1 MFEWA
6 KKLINKAGKAMA
18 AATEP
23 VALGA
28 DEKKWLEHKINRWK
42 SSPERRSQID
52 GERYYKGEQ
61 KILRRKREAIGPD
74 GDMVT
79 LENLPCNKILDN
91 QYGKMADQKRNYL
104 LGQPVAID
112 SDNET
117 AAEAIR
123 EVLDAKFLRTL
134 SAVGLGSI
142 NSGLCWIFP
151 HYDDKGEFK
160 FKVFPAYEILPFW
173 KDAAHTEL
181 DFAVRYYRVEK
192 PYSLNGEEIEKV
204 EIYRAEGI
212 QRFVLENGKL
222 KPDEI
227 PEEAYITLI
236 TPGTEAS
243 AEDQPVIYAGWER
256 VPLVPFKFNAKEQ
269 PLLERCKSLQDAIN
283 ETLSEF
289 RDNMQEDSR
298 STIMVL
304 KNYGGENLANF
315 RHNLLKYGAVRVE
328 SQDGVSG
335 GVDTLHVEVN
345 SANYEVI
352 LKLLKKAM
360 IENCRGYDAKDD
372 SVGGNAN
379 QMHISAMFNDIDIDA
394 NEMEAEFQASLV
406 DLLFFVKSHLANTGK
421 GDFEADEIRFT
432 FNRDLMMNETEILS
446 GLVQAGVRIP
456 NRLLLNQVPFIDDVD
471 AAEELLEEEDEK
483 NQAKFTDPFTPAGGD
498 LPENGDD
505 SGDDGADDKKGVP
518 AQNPARD
525 AQNAK

>member
-42 SSPERRSQID
+42 FSPERRSQID
-52 GERYYKGEQ
+52 GERYYKGDQ
-61 KILRRKREAIGPD
+61 KVKRRKRQAIGPD

-104 LGQPVAID
+104 LGQPVAING
-112 SDNET
+112 DNET

-123 EVLDAKFLRTL
+123 GVLDAKFLRTL
-134 SAVGLGSI
+134 SAVGLNCI

-151 HYDDKGEFK
+151 HYDDQGAFRFK
-160 FKVFPAYEILPFW
+160 IFPAYEILPFW

-181 DFAVRYYRVEK
+181 DFAVRYYRAEK

-212 QRFVLENGKL
+212 QRFVMEDGRL
-222 KPDEI
+222 KPDEM
-227 PEEAYITLI
+227 PEEAYITLV
-236 TPGTEAS
+236 TPGTEAGT
-243 AEDQPVIYAGWER
+243 EENTVVYAGWER
-256 VPLVPFKFNAKEQ
+256 VPLVAFKFNAKEQ

-283 ETLSEF
+283 DTLSEF

-298 STIMVL
+298 STLLVV
-304 KNYGGENLANF
+304 KNYDGENLAELRRNIIA
-315 RHNLLKYGAVRVE
+315 YGGVKVRSE
-328 SQDGVSG
+328 DGMQG
-335 GVDTLHVEVN
+335 GVDTLKIEVN
-345 SANYEVI
+345 AANYEII
-352 LKLLKKAM
+352 LKLLKKAL

-406 DLLFFVKSHLANTGK
+406 DLLFFVKAHLANTGK
-421 GDFEADEIRFT
+421 GDFEADEIRFI
-432 FNRDLMMNETEILS
+432 FNRDLMMNQTEILG
-446 GLVQAGVRIP
+446 GLVQAGVRVP

-471 AAEELLEEEDEK
+471 EAEKLLEEEEEK
-483 NQAKFTDPFTPAGGD
+483 SKAQYTDPFSAG
-498 LPENGDD
+498 NGSD
-505 SGDDGADDKKGVP
+505 SGEDAPGDESAGEDG
-518 AQNPARD
+518 NPARN
-525 AQNAK
+525 AQND

>member
-1 MFEWA
+1 MLEWA
-6 KKLINKAGKAMA
+6 KKLINKAGRAMA

-23 VALGA
+23 IALGA

-42 SSPERRSQID
+42 YSPERRSQID
-52 GERYYKGEQ
+52 GERYYKGEHD
-61 KILRRKREAIGPD
+61 ILRRKRQAIGGNGGELVD
-74 GDMVT
+74 I
-79 LENLPCNKILDN
+79 ENLPCNKIKDN
-91 QYGKMADQKRNYL
+91 QYGKIADQKRNYL

-134 SAVGLGSI
+134 STVGLNCI
-142 NSGLCWIFP
+142 NSGICWIFP

-192 PYSLNGEEIEKV
+192 PYSTLNEEIEKV

-222 KPDEI
+222 KPDET

-236 TPGTEAS
+236 TPGTEAT
-243 AEDQPVIYAGWER
+243 AEDQPVVYTAGWER

-269 PLLERCKSLQDAIN
+269 PLLERCKSIQDAIN

-289 RDNMQEDSR
+289 RDNMQEDAR
-298 STIMVL
+298 NTILVL
-304 KNYGGENLANF
+304 VNYDGENLAQF
-315 RHNLLKYGAVRVE
+315 RHNITKYGAVKVRTT
-328 SQDGVSG
+328 DGAPGDVK
-335 GVDTLHVEVN
+335 TLKVEVN
-345 SANYEVI
+345 AANYEIV
-352 LKLLKKAM
+352 LKLLKKAL

-406 DLLFFVKSHLANTGK
+406 DLLFFVKAHLANTRK

-432 FNRDLMMNETEILS
+432 FNRDLMMNQTEILN

-456 NRLLLNQVPFIDDVD
+456 NRLLLNQVPFIDDID
-471 AAEELLEEEDEK
+471 EAEELLEDEDEK
-483 NQAKFTDPFTPAGGD
+483 NQAQFTDPFSAG
-498 LPENGDD
+498 NGSDGGEDD
-505 SGDDGADDKKGVP
+505 PDGESDGEGE
-518 AQNPARD
+518 NPARN